1 MTTDPVPPAAQPS
14 ACSQDQDGAP
24 PCPARRIALARTL
37 ALGLGALLDGEVLAA
52 GSKAKWYPVS
62 SAKGFALHRPR
73 LVRFLQGRAAV
84 FIVKVTNRSF
94 VSFWAACTHDGVELT
109 WNSAHP
115 TIYHCRKHGAEFAR
129 DTGRVTHGPAK
140 QPLPQLPVRVNKKN
154 VVEVD
159 LAPTGLV

>member
-1 MTTDPVPPAAQPS
+1 MTADPVPPAAPPS
-14 ACSQDQDGAP
+14 TCSQDQDGAP

-37 ALGLGALLDGEVLAA
+37 ALGMGALLDGEVLAA

-62 SAKGFALHRPR
+62 NAKSFALHRPY
-73 LVRFLQGRAAV
+73 LARFLQGRAAV
-84 FIVKVTNRSF
+84 FVVKVTNSSF
-94 VSFWAACTHDGVELT
+94 VGLWAACTHDGVELT
-109 WNSAHP
+109 WKSAHP

-140 QPLPQLPVRVNKKN
+140 RSLPRLPVRVNKN
-154 VVEVD
+154 MVEVD

>member
-1 MTTDPVPPAAQPS
+1 MTADPVQPAALPS
-14 ACSQDQDGAP
+14 ACTQDQDGDP

-37 ALGLGALLDGEVLAA
+37 ALGMGALLDREVLAA

-62 SAKGFALHRPR
+62 SAKGFALRRPR
-73 LVRFLQGRAAV
+73 LVRFLQGRVAV
-84 FIVKVTNRSF
+84 FIVKVTNTSF
-94 VSFWAACTHDGVELT
+94 VCLWAACTHDGVELT

-140 QPLPQLPVRVNKKN
+140 QPLPRLPIRVNKKN
-154 VVEVD
+154 IVEVD